1 MAPPSLYVL
10 YIQPRE
16 PETQSMQTYSCFT
29 VPLAD
34 GSLGLV
40 IVFKG
45 FQEHLEIES
54 FMDELEAY
62 LSPNELRTLH

>member
-1 MAPPSLYVL
+1 
-10 YIQPRE
+10 
-16 PETQSMQTYSCFT
+16 MQTYSCFT

-54 FMDELEAY
+54 FMDELEVY